1 MKHMTFQAYAD
12 KITTDKSL
20 VLLNTIID
28 KSLSDNTN
36 EIHQRY
42 PSLKSL
48 IEIMKP
54 KINRVD
60 KISTPNFIKDVFD
73 NDNGFASYSEIEV
86 PDELI
91 ICLTNELYGV
101 DTPEN
106 LNDKQVS
113 IIKVLAV
120 YIIISTYTA

>member
-1 MKHMTFQAYAD
+1 MRSDMTFQTFAD
-12 KITTDKSL
+12 KTANVKDL
-20 VLLNTIID
+20 VPLDVLYNTSS
-28 KSLSDNTN
+28 KDN
-36 EIHQRY
+36 ISQRY
-42 PSLKSL
+42 PASMGL
-48 IEIMKP
+48 IAIMKP

-73 NDNGFASYSEIEV
+73 DDNGLASYSEIEV

-91 ICLTNELYGV
+91 VCLIHELYGV
-101 DTPEN
+101 DTPEK
-106 LNDKQVS
+106 LNNQQIS

>member
-1 MKHMTFQAYAD
+1 
-12 KITTDKSL
+12 
-20 VLLNTIID
+20 
-28 KSLSDNTN
+28 
-36 EIHQRY
+36 
-42 PSLKSL
+42 
-48 IEIMKP
+48 MKP

-73 NDNGFASYSEIEV
+73 DDNGFASYSEIEV

-106 LNDKQVS
+106 LNDKQAS